1 MSQSQRHKRL
11 RLLIKKLNRQ
21 RKRQASQIDILCND
35 LISAHRGFLKRLS
48 SVSFAAEFY
57 KNLLGD
63 SDLRSLLVR
72 AGRLLR
78 EELPGTSITFF
89 LRHPEGCQVYTVD
102 GQDSCAVEDQP
113 LEDVFTPEL
122 VDNICKSNRLCLLD
136 EMCCMGLEGD
146 LAELS
151 QVSAAALPLNDLGR
165 SLGFLLLYRPASY
178 PLKTEELHKVGLVT
192 CGLSHAISGC
202 RLPLHCGE

>member
-11 RLLIKKLNRQ
+11 RLLIKKLNNQ

-48 SVSFAAEFY
+48 GVSFAAEFY

-72 AGRLLR
+72 AGRLIR
-78 EELPGTSITFF
+78 EELPGTSVTFF
-89 LRHPEGCQVYTVD
+89 LRHPEGCRVYAVD
-102 GQDSCAVEDQP
+102 SRESYPVEDQP

-122 VDNICKSNRLCLLD
+122 VDNICKSNRLCTLD
-136 EMCCMGLEGD
+136 ELCCMGLEGD

-151 QVSAAALPLNDLGR
+151 QISAAALPLNHLGR
-165 SLGFLLLYRPASY
+165 SLGFLLLHRPASH
-178 PLKTEELHKVGLVT
+178 PLKPEELHKVGLVT
-192 CGLSHAISGC
+192 CGLSHAIGGC
-202 RLPLHCGE
+202 STPLHCGE